1 VGFAQELV
9 MSTPEAATKQDLAT
23 TDAAFQ
29 LGVLGPLQISA
40 GDRLLPLGTPKQ
52 RAVLAIVIINRN
64 RPVAVDTLMDA
75 VWAQQPPD
83 GARATVHSYISNLR
97 RLFSNAGADGRAVL
111 PSAPPGYR
119 LVVDDQQCDD
129 GRFIAK
135 KNAGLRAAAAGQFE
149 QASHDLAAALAHWRG
164 PVLDDL
170 RGFGFVDAFA
180 QPLQEDKVVAQT
192 ALAETEIA
200 CGRAT
205 AVIGELE
212 ALVAEHAYREPL
224 WAQLITAYYLT
235 DRQSDAL
242 DAYRRCKTTL
252 ADDLG
257 IDPGPSLRALQER
270 ILRQEPLDV
279 RKAAQ
284 THAEDTIIALQ
295 HDTQL
300 TRRPIAAALHDADG
314 ERHELARNATRIGRG
329 PDNDI
334 VLSDGKVSRQHAVI
348 TNKGTAFVITDLASA
363 NGVRVQGK
371 RIHTSVELRGGD
383 RIAIGDHSFVF
394 EVQPASSD

>member
-1 VGFAQELV
+1 
-9 MSTPEAATKQDLAT
+9 MSIPEAATKQDLAT
-23 TDAAFQ
+23 ADVKFQ

-40 GDRLLPLGTPKQ
+40 AGKLLPLGTPKQ

-64 RPVAVDTLMDA
+64 RAVGVDALLDA

-83 GARATVHSYISNLR
+83 GARATLHSYISNLR

-111 PSAPPGYR
+111 PGAPPGYR
-119 LVVDDQQCDD
+119 LVVDDAQCDD
-129 GRFIAK
+129 GCFIARK
-135 KNAGLRAAAAGQFE
+135 DAGLHAAAAGQFE
-149 QASHDLAAALAHWRG
+149 QASRDLSAALALWRG

-170 RGFGFVDAFA
+170 RDFAFVDAFA
-180 QPLQEDKVVAQT
+180 QSLDEAKVIAQT
-192 ALAETEIA
+192 TLAETEIA
-200 CGRAT
+200 CGRAV

-212 ALVAEHAYREPL
+212 ALVAEHPYREPL
-224 WAQLITAYYLT
+224 WAQLITAYYVT

-242 DAYRRCKTTL
+242 DAYRRLKTTL

-279 RKAAQ
+279 RNAAR
-284 THAEDTIIALQ
+284 THAEDTIVALQ
-295 HDTQL
+295 HDAEL
-300 TRRPIAAALHDADG
+300 IRRPIAAALRDADG
-314 ERHELARNATRIGRG
+314 KRHQLARNATRIGRG
-329 PDNDI
+329 PENDI
-334 VLSDGKVSRQHAVI
+334 ILSDGKVSRQHAVI
-348 TNKGTAFVITDLASA
+348 TNKGTTFVITDLASA

-383 RIAIGDHSFVF
+383 RIGIGDRSFLF
-394 EVQPASSD
+394 EIQSS